1 MEIKNASKLRSIKI
15 TEPLKEE
22 VLTLIRSGKTTLIEK
37 KSQCISK
44 FGIKSS
50 IGDIQVTYDKLKKQ
64 IVSASEYQSQPDND
78 NVDENIPVKVTK
90 LLKQFSKK

>member
-1 MEIKNASKLRSIKI
+1 VEIKSASKLRSIKV

-22 VLTLIRSGKTTLIEK
+22 ILTLIRSGKTTLIEK
-37 KSQCISK
+37 KSQYISK

-50 IGDIQVTYDKLKKQ
+50 IGDVQVTYDKLKKQ
-64 IVSASEYQSQPDND
+64 IVSVTEHQNEPNND
-78 NVDENIPVKVTK
+78 DVENIPVKMTK